1 LRGPIIDLVRCVDAE
16 WSFPFPQRLQKLAG
30 SLHPHSELS
39 GFGEVFRVKGDD
51 DASAL
56 RGHFQDTLVVGIAQ
70 NRPAP
75 RHSGKQPGNVKEKS
89 EKIVQLRLVYPATMG
104 TKSLG
109 SHSLASGGMSTALSD
124 ILIWSWAVLD
134 HWQVLMTGGFITA
147 ILSGIQYRREQSI
160 PWKMARRIMAG
171 FLLVAFFLAWRDQHE
186 KVKGR

>member
-1 LRGPIIDLVRCVDAE
+1 
-16 WSFPFPQRLQKLAG
+16 
-30 SLHPHSELS
+30 
-39 GFGEVFRVKGDD
+39 
-51 DASAL
+51 
-56 RGHFQDTLVVGIAQ
+56 
-70 NRPAP
+70 
-75 RHSGKQPGNVKEKS
+75 
-89 EKIVQLRLVYPATMG
+89 
-104 TKSLG
+104 
-109 SHSLASGGMSTALSD
+109 MSTALSD